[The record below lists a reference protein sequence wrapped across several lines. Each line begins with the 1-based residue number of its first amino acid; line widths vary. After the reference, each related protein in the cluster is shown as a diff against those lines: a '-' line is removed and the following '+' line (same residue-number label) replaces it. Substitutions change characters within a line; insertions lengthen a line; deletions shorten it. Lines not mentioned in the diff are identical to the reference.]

1 MPLLH
6 VLIHVYTI
14 AYSFCCQSQIDNTDN
29 FMNYTT
35 GDTDYVR
42 GPLITFLTD
51 TFTKLYDILRIL
63 YFVKYGRL

>member
-1 MPLLH
+1 MYSYMYIQLH
-6 VLIHVYTI
+6 TV
-14 AYSFCCQSQIDNTDN
+14 

-63 YFVKYGRL
+63 YFVKHGHL